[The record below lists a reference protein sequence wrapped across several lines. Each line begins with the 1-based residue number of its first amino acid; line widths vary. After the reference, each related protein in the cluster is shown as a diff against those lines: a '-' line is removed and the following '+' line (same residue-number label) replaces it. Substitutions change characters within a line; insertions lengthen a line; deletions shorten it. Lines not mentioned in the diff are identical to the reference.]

1 MTRRM
6 IYMLLAVLALIAA
19 LAFGFY
25 LHIQKLIASSPK
37 PGPQTVSTTKA
48 QLLDWQPQLNAVAS
62 LSPVRGVDLSSE
74 IAGLVRQVSFHSGQN
89 VKAGEVLVE
98 LNADVERAQM
108 RTLEAAVD
116 LAELVLARDKA
127 QLAAQAVS
135 QAQVDADTADLKSKR
150 AQLAQAQATLDKKT
164 VRAPFA
170 GRLGIS
176 TVVPGQYLNVGDKI
190 VTLQT
195 LQPIYA
201 DFSLPQ
207 QRLSQLSVSQR
218 VQLRTDAYPGQT
230 FAGRIN
236 AISPKVDTGTRNVQV
251 QATLD
256 NPQAKLLPGMF
267 GNLGVNVGEPM
278 RTLTLPQAAITY
290 NPYGATVF
298 VIKPAEKAGPDGKK
312 PLQASQVFVTTGE
325 TRGDQVAVTKGLQ
338 AGDEVVTSGQLKL
351 KNGTPVLID
360 NSVQPLSQADPKP
373 QEH

>member
-1 MTRRM
+1 M